1 MGKGIPPGSK
11 RPTPRA
17 LWLVIE
23 HFGELKD
30 PRIDRTKRHPLE
42 NILVMSLCGVIAGA
56 ETWDDLELF
65 SEARE
70 GWFGTFLDVSGGTP
84 SADTFRRVFERL
96 APKQFAEC
104 FRKWVAALA
113 EDFRGE
119 VVAIDG
125 KTLRGYV
132 EKAGEKAQLHL
143 VHVWATEQ
151 HLLLGQRAVNG
162 ASGEM
167 AAIPEL
173 LKLLDLEGAIV
184 TTDANGCTAPVT
196 RAIVEARADYV
207 LTVKGNRG
215 RFYDHVVDAFA
226 GRERFAKAHR
236 HEWIEEGHGRR
247 ETRVVSVM
255 EPRDWPWVTKNNGEW
270 AGLRTAVR
278 VERTREVVGG
288 ETTAEIHFYI
298 SSLRPNAKR
307 IGEAV
312 RAHWGVENHLHWMLD
327 VAFADDRRRVRN
339 ARSAENLATVSRL
352 ALMLLKHAPARAAKK
367 LSIPMSRKVA
377 AWDNR
382 YLAQVLTSAK
392 SIA

>member
-1 MGKGIPPGSK
+1 MRKGISPNSK

-23 HFGELKD
+23 HFGTLKD

-42 NILVMSLCGVIAGA
+42 NVLVMSLCGVIAGA
-56 ETWDDLELF
+56 ETWDDLERF

-70 GWFGTFLDVSGGTP
+70 DWFGTFLDVSGGTP

-96 APKQFAEC
+96 APKQFEEC
-104 FRKWVAALA
+104 FRSWVAALA
-113 EDFRGE
+113 VDFKGE

-125 KTLRGYV
+125 KTLRGHV
-132 EKAGEKAQLHL
+132 EQAGEKRQLHL

-151 HLLLGQRAVNG
+151 QLLLGQKGVNG

-173 LKLLDLEGAIV
+173 LKLLDLEGAII
-184 TTDANGCTAPVT
+184 TTDANSCTAPVT
-196 RAIVEARADYV
+196 RAILDAKADYV
-207 LTVKGNRG
+207 LAVKGNRG
-215 RFYDHVVDAFA
+215 RFYDHVVEAFA

-247 ETRVVSVM
+247 ESRVVSVL
-255 EPRDWPWVTKNNGEW
+255 EPKDWPWETKNNGEW
-270 AGLRTAVR
+270 AGLRTAAR
-278 VERTREVVGG
+278 IERTREVIGG
-288 ETTAEIHFYI
+288 ETNAEIHFFV

-307 IGEAV
+307 IGEAI

-327 VAFADDRRRVRN
+327 VAFADDRRRVRD

-367 LSIPMSRKVA
+367 LSVPMSRKVA

-382 YLAQVLTSAK
+382 FLAQVLTSAK
-392 SIA
+392 SIP